1 MKPAATLPLLLHHNA
16 SMLGRRPAFR
26 EKRGGVWQA
35 LSWSEYAS
43 LVSRFA
49 GGLTAN
55 GFGHGDKLAVLGD
68 NRPHLYIA
76 LLAAQSLGGV
86 GVPLS
91 PDSEPEAIA
100 RMLAGVGASVVVAE
114 NAEQAE
120 AVVAVKDRVPAL
132 RLVVQAQSHGMHQI
146 DNGSVRTFDS
156 VAVIEASTIDR
167 SRPDDAALILC
178 DDGAATTLSHADLLA
193 MAEAM
198 AQVHDFRSTDE
209 TLAWLPMTWCCDAL
223 SSLAL
228 ALLAGFTCNCPE
240 RPETARGDLR
250 EIGPSILLAP
260 PRVWE
265 AMLGAIETRA
275 AQATGLKRALLRHFQ
290 PVAVRAAQL
299 RAAGEEVPLSLRL
312 RHALGEIL
320 VYAPLRDQVGLS
332 RLRWGGT
339 GGEPITPRVLQGFRA
354 VGVNL
359 SGGQEML
366 EPTRVAEAPVHA

>member
-1 MKPAATLPLLLHHNA
+1 MKPATTLPRLLHHNA
-16 SMLGRRPAFR
+16 SVLGRRPAFR

-43 LVSRFA
+43 LVTRFA
-49 GGLTAN
+49 GGLAAN
-55 GFGHGDKLAVLGD
+55 GFGQGDKLAVLGD

-91 PDSEPEAIA
+91 PDSEAEAIS
-100 RMLAGVGASVVVAE
+100 RILADVGASVVVAE

-120 AVVAVKDRVPAL
+120 AVVAVKDRVPGV
-132 RLVVQAQSHGMHQI
+132 RLVIQARSHSMHQI
-146 DNGSVRTFDS
+146 DNGFVTTFDS
-156 VAVIEASTIDR
+156 VVLTEASTIDQ
-167 SRPDDAALILC
+167 SQPDDAALILC
-178 DDGAATTLSHADLLA
+178 DEGAAMTLSHGDLLA

-198 AQVHDFRSTDE
+198 AQAHDFRSTDE
-209 TLAWLPMTWCCDAL
+209 TLAWMPMTWCCDAL

-265 AMLGAIETRA
+265 EMLGEIETRA

-290 PVAVRAAQL
+290 AVAERASKL
-299 RAAGEEVPLSLRL
+299 RAAGAEVPMSLRL
-312 RHALGEIL
+312 KHALGEIL

-339 GGEPITPRVLQGFRA
+339 GGEPMTPRALQGFRA
-354 VGVNL
+354 LGVNL
-359 SGGQEML
+359 SGGQGML
-366 EPTRVAEAPVHA
+366 EPTRAAGAPVHA